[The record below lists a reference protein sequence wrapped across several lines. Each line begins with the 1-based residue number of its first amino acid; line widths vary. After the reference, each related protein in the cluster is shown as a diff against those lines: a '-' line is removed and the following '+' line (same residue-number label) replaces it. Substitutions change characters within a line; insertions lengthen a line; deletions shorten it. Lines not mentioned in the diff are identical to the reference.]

1 MRDGH
6 HRRGKAFEESEL
18 VQAAVNLWLNEMRFG
33 GYPCGAT
40 SARGGGVGVSHS
52 PSLGGPPLPKAARAS
67 ARSTPIPASAGGPC
81 LAARAA
87 VARPLPPLLRAA
99 ADSGLCPMH
108 RPAAPALAVHG

>member
-1 MRDGH
+1 M
-6 HRRGKAFEESEL
+6 
-18 VQAAVNLWLNEMRFG
+18 
-33 GYPCGAT
+33 
-40 SARGGGVGVSHS
+40 SHS

-99 ADSGLCPMH
+99 ADSGLDDYLTQHVATRQQVEGLEAKMTDGFNHLEGKVNDVLLDIQAIKGFLLPQDS
-108 RPAAPALAVHG
+108 